1 MAPPHKLRAPGLR
14 LLPAPSLPMIQPGD
28 DLAGLAVAAL
38 GQAQIKLAAGDVVCF
53 AQKVVS
59 KAEGRQ
65 VALADVRPSAQARRL
80 AAQTDKDARLAQ
92 LILDESTEIVRQKP
106 GVVIV
111 RHRLGF
117 VCANAGIDQSN
128 IDHQGGE
135 QALLLPEN
143 PDRSAAAL
151 RERLQAA
158 AGVALAVLITDS
170 HNRPWR
176 LGTVGVAIGAAGIEV
191 LEDFRGG
198 VDLFGRELKVTLI
211 NRVDAIAAA
220 ATLLMGETAEGVP
233 LVVAKGLP
241 PQHSADS
248 AGMAV
253 RPLEEDLFR

>member
-65 VALADVRPSAQARRL
+65 VALADVQPSAQARRL

-106 GVVIV
+106 GIVIV

-241 PQHSADS
+241 SQHSADS
-248 AGMAV
+248 ASMAV

>member
-1 MAPPHKLRAPGLR
+1 MAAPHKLRAPALR
-14 LLPAPSLPMIQPGD
+14 LLPAPELPMIQPGD
-28 DLAGLAVAAL
+28 DLAGLAFAAL
-38 GQAQIKLAAGDVVCF
+38 GQAQIELAAGDVVCF

-65 VALADVRPSAQARRL
+65 VALADVRPSAAARRL

-128 IDHQGGE
+128 IEHQGGE

-176 LGTVGVAIGAAGIEV
+176 LGTVGVAIGAAGMEV

-198 VDLFGRELKVTLI
+198 EDLFGRELKVTLI
-211 NRVDAIAAA
+211 NRVDALAAA

-241 PQHSADS
+241 QQHSEDGAS
-248 AGMAV
+248 MAV
-253 RPLEEDLFR
+253 RPLDEDLFR

>member
-38 GQAQIKLAAGDVVCF
+38 GQVQIKLAAGDVVCF

-106 GVVIV
+106 GIVIV

-128 IDHQGGE
+128 IDHQDGE

-241 PQHSADS
+241 SQHSADS
-248 AGMAV
+248 ASMAV

>member
-65 VALADVRPSAQARRL
+65 VALADVQPSAQARRL

-106 GVVIV
+106 GIVIV

-128 IDHQGGE
+128 INHQGGE

-241 PQHSADS
+241 SQHSADS
-248 AGMAV
+248 ASMAV